1 MRPRSQQN
9 ADLPPRMTSSTRT
22 NKNGKTVTTY
32 YYLGKNDAG
41 KQKRITLG
49 TDLNEAKRQ
58 WAELER
64 IPAPVETGLMRFIF
78 DRYAREIIPTKAPG
92 TQILNIRELRWLR
105 MVFDDAP
112 ISAITPQHIA
122 QYRDNR
128 TAKTRANR
136 ELALFSHVFN
146 LAREWGYTD
155 RENPVRGVRK
165 NKEKPR
171 RYYAEHEVVQLVL
184 QHGDQALKDAAE
196 LCYLTGQRVA
206 DTLKMRWADIQNGML
221 EVEQNKTET
230 RLRIRLTDE
239 TGQRNSLGQLLDT
252 IRSRAVLSVTILCVP
267 DGRPISKTML
277 RKRFE
282 TARTKAAAEAETQG
296 NEKLAATIRAFQFRD
311 LRAKAATDKDNLT
324 EASELLGHSDKQI
337 TQTVYRRRG
346 QVVNP
351 VKKCF

>member
-9 ADLPPRMTSSTRT
+9 KDLPPRLTSATRT
-22 NKNGKTVTTY
+22 KKNGQTVTTY
-32 YYLGKNDAG
+32 YYLGKTDAG
-41 KQKRITLG
+41 NPTRITLG
-49 TDLNEAKRQ
+49 TDLNEAKRR

-64 IPAPVETGLMRFIF
+64 VPEPVETGLMRYIF
-78 DRYAREIIPTKAPG
+78 DRYEREIIPTKAVS
-92 TQILNIRELRWLR
+92 TQELNRRELRWLR
-105 MVFDDAP
+105 MVFDNAP
-112 ISAITPQHIA
+112 ISQISPQHIA

-128 TAKTRANR
+128 SAKTRANR
-136 ELALFSHVFN
+136 EIALFSHIFN

-155 RENPVRGVRK
+155 RENPCRGVRK

-171 RYYAEHEVVQLVL
+171 RYYAEHEVVRQVL
-184 QHGDQALKDAAE
+184 EHGDQALKDAAE

-239 TGQRNSLGQLLDT
+239 SGQRTSLGELLDN
-252 IRSRAVLSVTILCVP
+252 IRSRAVLSITILALP
-267 DGRPISKTML
+267 NGRPMNKWTL
-277 RKRFE
+277 RDRFDA
-282 TARTKAAAEAETQG
+282 ARQKAAEKADTQG
-296 NEKLAATIRAFQFRD
+296 NEKLANAIRAFQFRD
-311 LRAKAATDKDNLT
+311 LRAKAATDKENLT

-337 TQTVYRRRG
+337 TQTVYRRLG
-346 QVVNP
+346 KVVNP